1 VAESKNDD
9 GPLEQLL
16 HVLDRLPF
24 VKGFRTDAA
33 SIRNLLYRRRHAR
46 IAAIGTRT
54 FEVAEALFELEGLGA
69 DPGAQLSA
77 SPDAPSPWATIRTR
91 GVRIEWAELGF
102 DSDDARI
109 AELVGKAS
117 PDLVMFVCSPSA
129 MDRDLGWR
137 VERAKAIVDA
147 FDKARDDSLAII
159 GILTEAEVV
168 AQTGDHAV
176 ELACDR
182 LSRALKDGG
191 LRVASVSALSVNV
204 EALKRAE
211 SLKSVSEAVLAAI
224 PDTAKIEA
232 ARVLPFANKG
242 RRDLANRIVRAS
254 STIALTIGLAP
265 VPLSDAFFIAPLQ
278 LVMVSA
284 IAHLGGR
291 EWNKK
296 AVAQWI
302 ASMGVVGGAGLGLR
316 WTAQQLA
323 KLVPGAG
330 TLVSAGV
337 AGAGTVTLGQSAIA
351 YFLRD
356 KKIEEIPANASP
368 PTAAE

>member
-1 VAESKNDD
+1 VGLRAKQED
-9 GPLEQLL
+9 GALEQLI

-24 VKGFRTDAA
+24 VKGFRTDAGA
-33 SIRNLLYRRRHAR
+33 IRDLLYKRRHAR
-46 IAAIGTRT
+46 VVAIGSRT
-54 FEVAEALFELEGLGA
+54 FEVAEAIFELEGLG
-69 DPGAQLSA
+69 QLPN
-77 SPDAPSPWATIRTR
+77 PDATGSPSPWATIRSR

-102 DSDDARI
+102 DVEDSRV
-109 AELVGKAS
+109 AELVAEAA
-117 PDLVMFVCSPSA
+117 PDLVIVVCPPSA
-129 MDRDLGWR
+129 MDRDLAWR
-137 VERAKAIVDA
+137 VSRAKAVVDII
-147 FDKARDDSLAII
+147 DKARDESVAII
-159 GILTEAEVV
+159 GVLTEAEVV
-168 AQTGDHAV
+168 AGTGEHALD
-176 ELACDR
+176 LACDR

-191 LRVASVSALSVNV
+191 LRVASVTALELAS
-204 EALKRAE
+204 EPPRRLE
-211 SLKSVSEAVLAAI
+211 SLKNVSEAVLAAV
-224 PDTAKIEA
+224 PDVAKMEA
-232 ARVLPFANKG
+232 ARVLPFASRG
-242 RRDLANRIVRAS
+242 RRELANRIVRAS

-330 TLVSAGV
+330 TIVSAGV

-356 KKIEEIPANASP
+356 KKIEEIPVNASP
-368 PTAAE
+368 AE